1 MEEQKM
7 YEYLTGMIAAV
18 TPSYI
23 VVDVGGV
30 GYLVYA
36 ANPFRFS
43 NGQQAKVFVYQ
54 AVRDNDISLYGF
66 TTQTEKNLFV
76 KLLNVSGIGPKSA
89 LAILATN
96 DLQGLVKAIQNNSI
110 TYLTKFPGVGKKTA
124 QQIVLDLKDKL
135 AQVGT
140 DNLLVTETISNNNNS
155 TENGLL
161 EEALAALSALGYTR
175 NEIKKIKPQ
184 LEKATA
190 NTTDEYLRLGL
201 KFLMKN

>member
-1 MEEQKM
+1 M
-7 YEYLTGMIAAV
+7 YEYLTGTIAAV

-23 VVDVGGV
+23 VVDVDGV

-140 DNLLVTETISNNNNS
+140 DNLLVTETISNNTNS

-201 KFLMKN
+201 KLLMKN

>member
-1 MEEQKM
+1 M

-23 VVDVGGV
+23 VVDVDGV

-140 DNLLVTETISNNNNS
+140 DNLLVTETISNNTNS

-201 KFLMKN
+201 KLLMKN

>member
-1 MEEQKM
+1 M

-23 VVDVGGV
+23 VVDVDGV

-140 DNLLVTETISNNNNS
+140 DNLLVTETISNNTNL

-201 KFLMKN
+201 KLLMKN

>member
-1 MEEQKM
+1 VEEQKM

-23 VVDVGGV
+23 VVDVDGV

-140 DNLLVTETISNNNNS
+140 DNLLVTETISNNTNL

-201 KFLMKN
+201 KLLMKN

>member
-23 VVDVGGV
+23 VVDVDGV

-140 DNLLVTETISNNNNS
+140 DNLLVTETISNNTNL

-201 KFLMKN
+201 KLLMKN